1 MSTHQAERWIEM
13 VPGIRRRTL
22 VSGDGMMQML
32 VQLDADAIMPVHQ
45 HPHEQIAY
53 VLRGRLRFQIGEE
66 TRELAA
72 GDALLIPGNMPH
84 GVEVLEATLVLD
96 SFSPPRE
103 DLLAQ
108 DQALAETE

>member
-1 MSTHQAERWIEM
+1 MSTNQAERWIEM

-22 VSGDGMMQML
+22 VSGGGMMQML
-32 VQLDADAIMPVHQ
+32 VQLDAGANLPAHQ

-53 VLRGRLRFQIGEE
+53 VLRGRLRFQVGEE
-66 TRELAA
+66 SRELAE

-84 GVEVLEATLVLD
+84 GVDVLENTLVLD
-96 SFSPPRE
+96 TFSPPRE

-108 DQALAETE
+108 DQELTGTV